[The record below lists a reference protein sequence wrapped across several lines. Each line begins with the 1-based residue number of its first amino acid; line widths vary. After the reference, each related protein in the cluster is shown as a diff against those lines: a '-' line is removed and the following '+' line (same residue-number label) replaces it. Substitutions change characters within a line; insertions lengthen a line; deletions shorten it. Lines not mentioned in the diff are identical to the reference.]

1 MLRWLMAI
9 GTFFSLF
16 TFLTTGSETGSS
28 TNNPESARWSVAVK
42 AHSQFDIW
50 T

>member
-9 GTFFSLF
+9 G

-28 TNNPESARWSVAVK
+28 TNNPEAARWSVAVK